1 LKNGAKSESIV
12 NDSIGGRSALAAGV
26 ETEVET
32 ELETEAETVGSIAAC
47 GPAGV

>member
-1 LKNGAKSESIV
+1 
-12 NDSIGGRSALAAGV
+12 LAAGV